1 MQKLQN
7 KKSNILYQ
15 LFFILLIYVEYPLMV
30 FLVIVGTSTMD
41 IYHIIFIIVFV
52 VYTLFP

>member
-1 MQKLQN
+1 M
-7 KKSNILYQ
+7 YQ